1 MSKTITIEDLN
12 AYNSALEAEIADLE
26 VTTAALAVENKSL
39 RRSLAGVRAV
49 ATRRKGAVA
58 DSITEVETIQAENT
72 QLRRSIAGYKAQ
84 ATRRRNIT
92 VTA

>member
-1 MSKTITIEDLN
+1 MSETITIEDLN
-12 AYNSALEAEIADLE
+12 IYNTALEAEIADLE
-26 VTTAALAVENKSL
+26 VTTEALAIENKQL

-49 ATRRKGAVA
+49 ATRRK
-58 DSITEVETIQAENT
+58 TEVANGVIAVEEVQATNT

-92 VTA
+92 VNA